1 MYICRVF
8 LDCFITSG
16 LYGIFFTSCKLRK
29 SNDLAKKT
37 SASFPKFW
45 ANEIIFLQYTRAV
58 YFGVWKLRSVLEAK
72 TANATFASLFVGY
85 LKFCGFFWYKNGH
98 SPSLPHIFTLRN
110 SKIYRVNRSPLIQ
123 SWKKKNQTCTWAQL
137 LFIHR
142 TSPKQVSSFIRPYGY
157 DYIHPHQIWCK
168 ICSKRTKASS

>member
-1 MYICRVF
+1 MCRVF

-123 SWKKKNQTCTWAQL
+123 SWKKKSNLYMSSTTVHPPYKSKTS
-137 LFIHR
+137 LFFH
-142 TSPKQVSSFIRPYGY
+142 KALW
-157 DYIHPHQIWCK
+157 IWLYPPPPNLM
-168 ICSKRTKASS
+168 